1 MSLGSRSLWV
11 DPSSKQG
18 GFWGLGA
25 LALVLVAL
33 LACKE
38 NNEQAP
44 TPAAAQPELPTN
56 PAEPTP
62 AAPAPAEE
70 PGAGDD
76 EPAPADEQPQSRT
89 GIPTEGTSKPPTIA
103 EWNAVGEIT
112 VRHSTPLGCETKLI
126 REWLRVSCRT
136 LGNGSNQVLSAALTE
151 GKNAG
156 GIPAFVKKGVAS
168 VVMQVRKNGFAVWT
182 FTWSEWGSRK
192 LTVSWPNGNPRP
204 IIEFDRTAG

>member
-1 MSLGSRSLWV
+1 MSFGGQSRFSGPLELRR
-11 DPSSKQG
+11 G
-18 GFWGLGA
+18 GRGGA
-25 LALVLVAL
+25 LALVFVAL
-33 LACKE
+33 LACK
-38 NNEQAP
+38 QSDDQTP
-44 TPAAAQPELPTN
+44 TPAAARPELPSN

-62 AAPAPAEE
+62 AAAPPA
-70 PGAGDD
+70 DD
-76 EPAPADEQPQSRT
+76 ADEGSEEPAPAEQPQSRT

-112 VRHSTPLGCETKLI
+112 VRHSTPLGCETKLV

-136 LGNGSNQVLSAALTE
+136 LGDGSNQIMSAALTE
-151 GKNAG
+151 GKNPG

-168 VVMQVRKNGFAVWT
+168 IVMPVRKNGYAVWT

-204 IIEFDRTAG
+204 IIEFDRSVN

>member
-1 MSLGSRSLWV
+1 MTFCSQSSQVG
-11 DPSSKQG
+11 PSSKQG

-33 LACKE
+33 LACKQ
-38 NNEQAP
+38 NDEQAP
-44 TPAAAQPELPTN
+44 TPAAAQPELPAN

-62 AAPAPAEE
+62 AAAAPEEAPVAAPA
-70 PGAGDD
+70 A
-76 EPAPADEQPQSRT
+76 AQPQSRT

-151 GKNAG
+151 GRNAG

-168 VVMQVRKNGFAVWT
+168 IVMQVRKNGYAVWT
-182 FTWSEWGSRK
+182 FNWSEWGSRK